1 LLFREESAN
10 SKISQREYDASAL
23 KGERVMKFDDL
34 NVAILIIYTTIDL
47 GDALMEH
54 EKMSSN
60 ILEAEIFVG

>member
-1 LLFREESAN
+1 LLFREELAN
-10 SKISQREYDASAL
+10 SKISQPEYDASAL